1 MKSIAQGA
9 FAGCAKL
16 SDISLPA
23 SLTSIGSSAF
33 AFCSGLTEL
42 TIPEKVT
49 SVGKSAFYT
58 CAKLTSVTLPEG
70 LTSIGDDAFGKC
82 TRLEDVHFNG
92 TEEQRQARESAGW
105 SLSGNE
111 LLFEAAWHYAESRGE
126 WKQIDGKWYYYENG
140 TALRYWQQ
148 IDGKWYHFN
157 AGGAMDT
164 GWRKI
169 GSEWYYFKDSGVM
182 ADDEC
187 VTVSGKRYAFAAGGA
202 WRGEQNATF
211 FAAYDYAQQFIK
223 PGMTKAQKLRACFD
237 GLSGFNEKNPWI
249 PHYKGYDWPQKYAD
263 YFFANDAGN
272 CFGFAAAFGY
282 LAKAVGYE
290 NVYCCNSGGHG
301 WVEIDG
307 LVYDA
312 EWTRHASGNYFGRSL
327 SETGGPK
334 YKTAITRTDSWQYV
348 KL

>member
-1 MKSIAQGA
+1 MLAA
-9 FAGCAKL
+9 CFVLVCL
-16 SDISLPA
+16 CLPVRA
-23 SLTSIGSSAF
+23 
-33 AFCSGLTEL
+33 
-42 TIPEKVT
+42 
-49 SVGKSAFYT
+49 
-58 CAKLTSVTLPEG
+58 
-70 LTSIGDDAFGKC
+70 
-82 TRLEDVHFNG
+82 
-92 TEEQRQARESAGW
+92 
-105 SLSGNE
+105 
-111 LLFEAAWHYAESRGE
+111 EAAGSWKASGDQWYYRNEDGSYASGWLEIDGAWYYFDEESGAMASGWQE
-126 WKQIDGKWYYYENG
+126 IAGKWYYFGSSGKMRTGWQEISGKWYYFGGNG
-140 TALRYWQQ
+140 KMRTGWQEIGGKWYYFAASGRMATGWQQ
-148 IDGKWYHFN
+148 ISGKWYYLAESGRMMTGWQKIGGRWYHFA

-169 GSEWYYFKDSGVM
+169 GSDWYYFKDSGVM

-237 GLSGFNEKNPWI
+237 GLSGCKEKNPWI